1 MIAKEAKLVR
11 NLLDEKKVERIPT
24 RNGYGEGL
32 VEAGK
37 KDPNVVVLCAD
48 LSEST
53 RSGMFQ
59 EVFPER
65 FIQTGIAEQNM
76 MGLAAG
82 LALSGKVPFIS
93 TYSVFCPGVNWSQL
107 RTCVCQN
114 SANVKLTGAHAGIS
128 VGPDGMSHQGLEDI
142 AITRCLPGL
151 VVFAPCDSVETKK
164 ATLAAAKYKGPVY
177 LRFAREKT
185 PVFTTKSTPFKMG
198 RAEVFW
204 SSPKPRVTI
213 VACGPLVYEALLAA
227 EKLEKKGVGVE
238 VINAHTVKPLDG
250 ETILKSVKKAGAVVT
265 VEEHQIIGGLGSA
278 VAEILGESCPAPMR
292 RIGVQDRWGES
303 GEPEELLEAFGLKS
317 KNIIQ
322 AAEEVAKLGSSK

>member
-1 MIAKEAKLVR
+1 MIVKEVKLVK
-11 NLLDEKKVERIPT
+11 NLLNEKKVEQIPT

-48 LSEST
+48 LSDST

-59 EVFPER
+59 EVFPDR
-65 FIQTGIAEQNM
+65 FIETGIAEQNM

-82 LALSGKVPFIS
+82 LALSGKVPFIA

-185 PVFTTKSTPFKMG
+185 PVFTTKDTPFKMG

-204 SSPKPRVTI
+204 SSPKAQVTI
-213 VACGPLVYEALLAA
+213 VAYGPLVYEALLAA

-238 VINAHTVKPLDG
+238 VINSHTIKPLDEG
-250 ETILKSVKKAGAVVT
+250 TILKSAKKTGAVVT

-278 VAEILGESCPAPMR
+278 VAEVLGEACPVPMK

-303 GEPEELLEAFGLKS
+303 GEPEELLVAFGLKS
-317 KNIIQ
+317 KNIVQ
-322 AAEEVAKLGSSK
+322 AAEEVLKKK